1 MIISAQQITAA
12 HNTRVFMKDLKGNI
26 FRVHSSQTLKL
37 ETCGRIRVGG
47 HIPHSDSDIRVS
59 YALMF
64 NDAHESV
71 KGLKVIVI
79 KFHDFK
85 VVNGE
90 AFAKTYAETVTI

>member
-1 MIISAQQITAA
+1 MISA
-12 HNTRVFMKDLKGNI
+12 HNNTRVFLKDPKGNV
-26 FRVHSSQTLKL
+26 FRVHSTQSLKL
-37 ETCGRIRVGG
+37 EACGRIRVGG
-47 HIPHSDSDIRVS
+47 HTPHADADIRVA

-64 NDAHESV
+64 GDAHESV

-85 VVNGE
+85 IVNGE